1 MTDPIGSVEVVTALL
16 LVKAVLAIL
25 AVLLFIYYKTNW
37 DRAKKHLPIH
47 FFYAKWRS
55 VKHAVFLGLA
65 SLGFAIGFAI
75 ELAGAQYG
83 LSMNL
88 TRFISG
94 IFETGSML
102 CMLYVFFTLAL
113 EDVPHF
119 QHIAESAQ
127 RPRQQ
132 APSSG
137 QSGATAHQAAA
148 AKAGKKAGRKA
159 RAGGRKK
166 GKKR

>member
-25 AVLLFIYYKTNW
+25 AVLLFIYYKANW

-65 SLGFAIGFAI
+65 SLGFAIGFAV

-119 QHIAESAQ
+119 QHIADSAEH
-127 RPRQQ
+127 RPRQK
-132 APSSG
+132 
-137 QSGATAHQAAA
+137 TAASEPQEAKAQQAAA
-148 AKAGKKAGRKA
+148 KTGRKA

>member
-65 SLGFAIGFAI
+65 SLGFAIGFAV

-119 QHIAESAQ
+119 QHIADSAEH
-127 RPRQQ
+127 RPRQK
-132 APSSG
+132 
-137 QSGATAHQAAA
+137 TAASEPQEAKAQQAAA
-148 AKAGKKAGRKA
+148 KTGRKA

-166 GKKR
+166 KKR

>member
-119 QHIAESAQ
+119 QHIADSAEH
-127 RPRQQ
+127 RPRQK
-132 APSSG
+132 
-137 QSGATAHQAAA
+137 TAASEPQEAKAQQAAA
-148 AKAGKKAGRKA
+148 KTGRKA

-166 GKKR
+166 KKR

>member
-25 AVLLFIYYKTNW
+25 AVLLFIYYKANW

-65 SLGFAIGFAI
+65 SLGFAIGFAV

-119 QHIAESAQ
+119 QHIADSAEH
-127 RPRQQ
+127 RPRQK
-132 APSSG
+132 
-137 QSGATAHQAAA
+137 TAASEPQEAKAQQAAA
-148 AKAGKKAGRKA
+148 KTGRKA

-166 GKKR
+166 KKR